1 MIVKSTCYCIKFWS
15 NINEYWESFRSAAFE
30 VVIHIFKFDLA
41 QGVAMLLRITSLV
54 WVGTT
59 NQAIWGK
66 ATQRSRVEIRIAWRQ
81 NWKMSI
87 FNSWIRGQINYSRV
101 QKSIENCSV
110 WSKMALEELGL
121 SLPCPSGS
129 RLLKAFFKSHNFFV
143 MEKWPVS
150 EEF

>member
-30 VVIHIFKFDLA
+30 VVVHIFKFDLA

-66 ATQRSRVEIRIAWRQ
+66 VTQRSRVEIRIGWRQ
-81 NWKMSI
+81 SRGMSI
-87 FNSWIRGQINYSRV
+87 FNVWIQGQINYLFLIDVTPRF
-101 QKSIENCSV
+101 QWIRWIRLKFV
-110 WSKMALEELGL
+110 WFRNSCYYKLIQVT
-121 SLPCPSGS
+121 
-129 RLLKAFFKSHNFFV
+129 LLF
-143 MEKWPVS
+143 
-150 EEF
+150 

>member
-30 VVIHIFKFDLA
+30 VVVHIFKFDLA

-66 ATQRSRVEIRIAWRQ
+66 VTQRSRVEIRIGWRQ
-81 NWKMSI
+81 SRGMSI
-87 FNSWIRGQINYSRV
+87 FNVWIQGQINYLFLIDVTPSTLAGTDLLCMLNWGTQWTMV
-101 QKSIENCSV
+101 SYLKKWIKI
-110 WSKMALEELGL
+110 KM
-121 SLPCPSGS
+121 
-129 RLLKAFFKSHNFFV
+129 
-143 MEKWPVS
+143 
-150 EEF
+150 